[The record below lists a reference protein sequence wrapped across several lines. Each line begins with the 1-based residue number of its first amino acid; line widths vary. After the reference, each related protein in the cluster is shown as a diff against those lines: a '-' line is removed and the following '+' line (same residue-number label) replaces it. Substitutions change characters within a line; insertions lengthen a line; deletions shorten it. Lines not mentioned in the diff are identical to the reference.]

1 MKTRARRNRREEM
14 APTKPLSKPP
24 LTSANAQHV
33 VAVLLVVAGAGYLA
47 VHERTRHPPS
57 SLSEAANPTIQSSD
71 LWRAKIATAHAWLR
85 SSDGAAYLGEM
96 EAAGHLNA
104 TFLTTTIAGQA
115 VQLIRAASHHIKSVV
130 THVPGR
136 GLSVFYAGENE
147 LPAGTVA
154 ALYPCLMI
162 RHDLLMEWQDAGRL
176 DIETAEFWDS
186 YSIDA
191 MFPAAADSRATHRW
205 YCAPVGE
212 LPDAA
217 PWFTMAEL
225 DEAEVGR
232 AVQALN
238 SKVLHDWRGDALYR
252 GKWRLPRS
260 AHRFNEPSAGDAPSS
275 IEHISDWPSGGY
287 ARGEG
292 GPCSLLRAEARV
304 CGTVLEARTRRAL
317 RPGEELAWCYGGGYT
332 RHYRAS
338 AECTRRRGG
347 GTRMRE
353 QRTRETEELL

>member
-1 MKTRARRNRREEM
+1 
-14 APTKPLSKPP
+14 
-24 LTSANAQHV
+24 
-33 VAVLLVVAGAGYLA
+33 
-47 VHERTRHPPS
+47 
-57 SLSEAANPTIQSSD
+57 
-71 LWRAKIATAHAWLR
+71 
-85 SSDGAAYLGEM
+85 M

-115 VQLIRAASHHIKSVV
+115 VQLIRAASHHVKSVV

-136 GLSVFYAGENE
+136 GLSVFYAGENK

-154 ALYPCLMI
+154 ALFPCLMI
-162 RHDLLMEWQDAGRL
+162 RHDLLMEWQDDGRL

-191 MFPAAADSRATHRW
+191 MFPAAADSRTSHRW

-217 PWFTMAEL
+217 PWFIIAEL
-225 DEAEVGR
+225 NEAEVDR

-238 SKVLHDWRGDALYR
+238 SKVLHDWRGDELYR
-252 GKWRLPRS
+252 VAWLPRS

-275 IEHISDWPSGGY
+275 IEHFGDWPPGGY

-304 CGTVLEARTRRAL
+304 CGPVLEARTRRAL

-338 AECTRRRGG
+338 AECTRRTRRGG
-347 GTRMRE
+347 ARRRKH
-353 QRTRETEELL
+353 QSARETA